1 VPTFYEPVLFL
12 HVVAA
17 ATLVGTMLV
26 ELFAGVQLRRAEDL
40 RAVRT
45 WTGFSRPMIPL
56 SGAAWLLLLM
66 SGGHMAGVQ
75 WSFAEGWITVS
86 AVALLVA
93 AAAGPL
99 LHGRRLKALGKAA
112 EGDGPVGPELRARL
126 HDPVLWASVHGQIGV
141 AVGFI
146 YAMTNKTGFLG
157 TALAL
162 VLPGAVGAVAGVL
175 LARDQRGMTATPA
188 VR

>member
-1 VPTFYEPVLFL
+1 MPTFYEPVLFV

-17 ATLVGTMLV
+17 AALVGTMLV
-26 ELFAGVQLRRAEDL
+26 ELFAGLQLRRADDL

-45 WTGFSRPMIPL
+45 WTGFTRPMIAL

-75 WSFAEGWITVS
+75 WSFEEGWITVS

-99 LHGRRLKALGKAA
+99 LHGRRLKAIGRAA
-112 EGDGPVGPELRARL
+112 TGDGPVGPELRARV

-141 AVGFI
+141 AIGFI

-157 TALAL
+157 TTVAL
-162 VLPGAVGAVAGVL
+162 VLPGALGAVTGVL
-175 LARDQRGMTATPA
+175 LARGERGMTATPA

>member
-1 VPTFYEPVLFL
+1 MPTFYEPVLFL

-157 TALAL
+157 TTLAL